1 MFIREYTRLN
11 KRGEDKVKIR
21 TFLLLMI
28 CSLALVACND
38 QKGAS
43 KVIEIQELI
52 NFDEVRTR
60 YFTTNLRCERY

>member
-1 MFIREYTRLN
+1 
-11 KRGEDKVKIR
+11 
-21 TFLLLMI
+21 MI

-52 NFDEVRTR
+52 NFDEVHPIL
-60 YFTTNLRCERY
+60 YNKSPMKDIKIIEKHLKS